1 MPGSAWFEKP
11 KIAGKNLAI
20 IAGYF
25 VPETSGTSTLTTYSF
40 PGGGAYVDRV
50 SEGVY
55 DIKLGSE
62 SGFRRR
68 YKSLVSCVASVS
80 YASAVGVTVELVPDD
95 GGTTYSVEHAT
106 DPKVRLRIVKN
117 VDPGEYGTQTG
128 DVCHCD
134 PQSDEIVTAADA
146 ILTEAQC
153 VAICQDIHDKY
164 TAHIAS
170 VASAG
175 GVGGSHLSADSTNTI
190 TATKPASTTAQC
202 ITMMTEFVDAAA
214 DGSTCFLDHCADST
228 VHAAADANDASYVFS
243 HDPPADLAECI
254 VVANEAKD
262 WLNQHVQQSMKHVA
276 SGQVYESASMRV
288 DVIMVLE
295 VM

>member
-25 VPETSGTSTLTTYSF
+25 VPETSGTSTLATYSF

-117 VDPGEYGTQTG
+117 VDPGEAGSLLGT
-128 DVCHCD
+128 VCHAD
-134 PQSDEIVTAADA
+134 PQAAELDFSYVAVTDAQLNSMTSDLGAAWNAHCDS
-146 ILTEAQC
+146 EAG
-153 VAICQDIHDKY
+153 
-164 TAHIAS
+164 
-170 VASAG
+170 AG
-175 GVGGSHLSADSTNTI
+175 GVGGSHLAADTTNTI
-190 TATKPASTTAQC
+190 SATLPCTNVTQSKAVLAELSTADTGDLDAHVADTT
-202 ITMMTEFVDAAA
+202 
-214 DGSTCFLDHCADST
+214 S
-228 VHAAADANDASYVFS
+228 HAAADAGAAGYTITNRNPGDA
-243 HDPPADLAECI
+243 AAAKATLAEIGPHI
-254 VVANEAKD
+254 VAHIQK
-262 WLNQHVQQSMKHVA
+262 SMKHVA